1 MKRKIH
7 LKIMCIFLL
16 GVTLLFFF
24 SCGGLIIK
32 EKIIYEVEGSGS
44 ATISYTNK
52 DGNTTIIINQSLPW
66 YKSIYYLFDEEPDV
80 ERLKLEVTSLS
91 PVTTSITWDR

>member
-1 MKRKIH
+1 MNRKIH
-7 LKIMCIFLL
+7 SKTMYILLL

-44 ATISYTNK
+44 ATVSYTNK
-52 DGNTTIIINQSLPW
+52 DGNTTIIMNQSLPW
-66 YKSIYYLFDEEPDV
+66 YKSIYYLFDEEPTV
-80 ERLKLEVTSLS
+80 EKLTLQVTSLS
-91 PVTTSITWDR
+91 PVTTSIKWDR

>member
-1 MKRKIH
+1 MNKKIH
-7 LKIMCIFLL
+7 SVIMYFLLL

-24 SCGGLIIK
+24 SCGGLLIK
-32 EKIIYEVEGSGS
+32 EKIVYEVEGSGS

-52 DGNTTIIINQSLPW
+52 DGYKTIIVNQSLPW
-66 YKSIYYLFDEEPDV
+66 YESIYYLIDEEPTV
-80 ERLKLEVTSLS
+80 EKLTLEVTSLT